1 MPAILLAF
9 VAPFLAKLKAYAV
22 LGAVGVIALALVYS
36 KGRIDGRAFERA
48 AAMAAAEQVRKADE
62 VARAELEND
71 NRREIETEIS
81 REATNDEIEAHI
93 LRPASSDSSPALDG
107 EFMHNLGRLR

>member
-1 MPAILLAF
+1 MLA
-9 VAPFLAKLKAYAV
+9 VFLAPLASLIAIVKRYLV
-22 LGAVGVIALALVYS
+22 LGAVGVIALGLAYS
-36 KGRIDGRAFERA
+36 KGRIDGRSFERA

-93 LRPASSDSSPALDG
+93 LRPASSDSSPAFDG